1 MSVMRRKDRE
11 VKDQNE
17 IEDIIKKA
25 DVCRL
30 AMIDDDMPYIVTL
43 NFGYQSGNPAY
54 LYFHCANEG
63 RKLDIIEKNNKVCFE
78 MDVDHVLEE
87 AKKACGYSMSFK
99 SIVGY
104 GRISKVET
112 NEGKIQGL
120 DSIMSQ
126 YSDRTG
132 FTYEDKM
139 LEMTTILKL
148 EIETLTCKVKKSNA

>member
-1 MSVMRRKDRE
+1 MRRTNRE

-17 IEDIIKKA
+17 IEAIIKKA
-25 DVCRL
+25 DVCRIAL
-30 AMIDDDMPYIVTL
+30 IDGDIPYIVTM

-87 AKKACGYSMSFK
+87 TKKACGYSMSFK

-104 GRISKVET
+104 GSIAKVKT
-112 NEGKIQGL
+112 NEEKIEGL

-132 FTYEDKM
+132 FTYEEKM

-148 EIETLTCKVKKSNA
+148 EIEEINAKQKI

>member
-1 MSVMRRKDRE
+1 MRRNDRK
-11 VKDQNE
+11 VNDQSE
-17 IEDIIKKA
+17 IEEIIKKA

-30 AMIDDDMPYIVTL
+30 AMIDDNKPYLVTL

-63 RKLDIIEKNNKVCFE
+63 RKLDIIEKNNLVCFE
-78 MDVDHVLEE
+78 MDVDHELTET
-87 AKKACGYSMSFK
+87 KKACGYSMSFK

-104 GRISKVET
+104 GKISKVKT
-112 NEGKIQGL
+112 NEEKIKGL
-120 DSIMSQ
+120 DFIMKQ

-148 EIETLTCKVKKSNA
+148 EIETLTCKVKK

>member
-1 MSVMRRKDRE
+1 MRRTNRE
-11 VKDQNE
+11 VKDQNK
-17 IEDIIKKA
+17 IEAIIKKA
-25 DVCRL
+25 DVCRIAL
-30 AMIDDDMPYIVTL
+30 IDGDIPYIVTM

-87 AKKACGYSMSFK
+87 TKKACGYSMSFK

-104 GRISKVET
+104 GSIAKVKT
-112 NEGKIQGL
+112 NEEKIEGL

-132 FTYEDKM
+132 FTYEEKM

-148 EIETLTCKVKKSNA
+148 EIEEINAKQKI